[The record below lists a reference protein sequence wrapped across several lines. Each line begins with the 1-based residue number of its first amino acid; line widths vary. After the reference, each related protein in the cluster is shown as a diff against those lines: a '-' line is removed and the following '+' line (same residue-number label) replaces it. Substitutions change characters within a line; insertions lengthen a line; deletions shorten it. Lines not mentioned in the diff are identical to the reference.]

1 MGSLFAASSGLSC
14 SEQSTA
20 DATCRDCYPETF
32 GDIQQP
38 LPPSPKFRRVRVWL
52 IEFDRDDFHHIFNA
66 LLVLGWSRPEPLWS
80 PEVPPRQI
88 EEHRHHPWWP
98 VARCQFRFE
107 ERRLDC
113 LILNRPR

>member
-14 SEQSTA
+14 SEQSMA

-66 LLVLGWSRPEPLWS
+66 LLVLGGQGLNLFGVQKFLQGRSKSIATTHGGLLR
-80 PEVPPRQI
+80 
-88 EEHRHHPWWP
+88 
-98 VARCQFRFE
+98 VANSA
-107 ERRLDC
+107 LK
-113 LILNRPR
+113 NGAWTV